1 MPPMAVGTHPVLRYL
16 RTLNEAEATRRMPDQ
31 ELLRRFVDRHDEA
44 AFRAL
49 VCRHGPA
56 VHRVCLQILGSAHD
70 AEDAWQATFLVLAQ
84 RAAAVG
90 PLESVGGWLYGVASR
105 VGRKMRTG
113 SARRRARENRRAER
127 PAADPLAELGLRE
140 AQEILN
146 RELTRLPEKYQLPLI
161 LCCLEGLTRDEAAQH
176 LGLPVA
182 TLKSRLERAREL
194 LRLRLKRHGLPFSG
208 ALLASALCRPR
219 AVAALPPTLVDPTVK
234 AATLIAAGR
243 AATAVVSAEVVA
255 LARGVTRTMYLNQ
268 FKIATAVLVGLAL
281 LLGLAVS
288 DSRTHAQAGA
298 DNEAGKPTLAAQRGG
313 EPASGDKLAW
323 REILTRKHEHAITA
337 IACSSDWTAAG
348 DEGGNLFAWDT
359 KTGKNRQ
366 ALCKGGKHIDRL
378 QFTADGKDLYGNGK
392 DLYVIW
398 GGRRGIAR
406 YTVKDKKLEGGFG
419 FGGGDSDGEATGYL
433 GVSADAEI
441 CLEFFREGRAVNLR
455 RNAYE
460 FKMGKFFV
468 RPNFDPNH
476 FETVEYEAKVS
487 HALVSAG
494 DKWLAVATKDGTL
507 HIHDRTSPLRAGAE
521 SHPQEMHTLAAGKQG
536 VVITDVQ
543 FSVDGQRIAV
553 ARDDALAKVYDT
565 ARGEEVATLK
575 GHSGIIF
582 AVAFSPDG
590 KKVVTGGDDNTAR
603 LWDAET
609 GKVLAVLEGH
619 ADSVLSVAFT
629 PDGDGVVTGSAD
641 KTVKVWKLAK

>member
-1 MPPMAVGTHPVLRYL
+1 MAVGTHPVLRYL
-16 RTLNEAEATRRMPDQ
+16 RTLNEAETTRRLPDR
-31 ELLRRFVDRHDEA
+31 ELLRRFVGRRDEV

-56 VHRVCLQILGSAHD
+56 VHRVCLRILGSAHD

-105 VGRKMRTG
+105 VGRKMRT
-113 SARRRARENRRAER
+113 SRARRRAREHRSAER
-127 PAADPLAELGLRE
+127 PAADLFAELGLRE

-146 RELTRLPEKYQLPLI
+146 RELARLPEKYQLPLV
-161 LCCLEGLTRDEAAQH
+161 LCCLEGQTRDEAAQQ

-194 LRLRLKRHGLPFSG
+194 LRIRLGRHGLPFSG
-208 ALLASALCRPR
+208 ALLASALCQPR
-219 AVAALPPTLVDPTVK
+219 AVAALPTTLVDPTVK

-281 LLGLAVS
+281 LLGLVVS
-288 DSRTHAQAGA
+288 GPRTDAQTGA
-298 DNEAGKPTLAAQRGG
+298 DKAVATAPRAG
-313 EPASGDKLAW
+313 EPAGKKPAWQATLLA
-323 REILTRKHEHAITA
+323 KHEHAITA

-378 QFTADGKDLYGNGK
+378 QFTADGKDLYGDGK
-392 DLYVIW
+392 DLHVIW

-406 YTVKDKKLEGGFG
+406 YTVKDRKLEGGFG

-460 FKMGKFFV
+460 FRMGKFFV

-507 HIHDRTSPLRAGAE
+507 HIHDRASLLRAGAE
-521 SHPQEMHTLAAGKQG
+521 SHPQEMHTIAAWKQG

-603 LWDAET
+603 IWDAAT
-609 GKVLAVLEGH
+609 GKALAVLEGH
-619 ADSVLSVAFT
+619 TDSVLSAAFT

-641 KTVKVWKLAK
+641 KTVKTWKLMR